1 MTNDHARTASIRTD
15 PTVYDLLG
23 IGIGPF
29 NLSLAALCDGAPDL
43 RTLFLDAKPAFS
55 WHPGLLMEGTVL
67 QVPFLADLVT
77 MADPTSPW
85 SYLNYLREHD
95 RMFPFFFS
103 ERFHI
108 PRREYDHYCR
118 WVAGRLPSCRF
129 DARVTEL
136 DWEEGEGAGAG
147 VFAVT
152 HRSAD
157 GSLSRVRARQVVL
170 GVGTQPVVPEPL
182 RPLLTAPSSTPPGAP
197 TATAPTVP
205 SVPSP
210 TGQTAP
216 SAPTGTPAHDRLV
229 LHSADYRTHRTRLAG
244 LDDVTVIG
252 AGQSGAEVVLDL
264 LRQQDGDGR
273 GGPFVRW
280 IARTPAFAP
289 MEYSKIGL
297 EHFTPDYIRYFR
309 ALPEQRRDQL
319 VREQWQL
326 YKGVSEETLAEIHDE
341 LYERTIGGTQPR
353 AALHPGVTVENAEA
367 LPGPRSEGGPGPEGT
382 TGPAD
387 GGGYLLTCR
396 HTEQDEVF
404 EVRTSAVVSATGYAA
419 ARPDFLDTLA
429 KLVVWDEKG
438 RYRIDGEYRV
448 ALDPRVTGAL
458 YVQNAEL
465 HTHGVGA
472 PDLTLGAWRA
482 ATILNAA
489 AGRTVLR
496 VPERAAW
503 TTFGVPTA
511 PGAPGTP

>member
-1 MTNDHARTASIRTD
+1 MTNDHGRTD
-15 PTVYDLLG
+15 APYDLLG

-29 NLSLAALCDGAPDL
+29 NLSLAALSDRSTPGL

-118 WVAGRLPSCRF
+118 WVAERLPSCRF

-136 DWEEGEGAGAG
+136 EWEESEDGGAGGAGEGAGT
-147 VFAVT
+147 FAVT
-152 HRSAD
+152 YRSAD

-170 GVGTQPVVPEPL
+170 GVGTSPVVPEPL
-182 RPLLTAPSSTPPGAP
+182 RPLLASPSPAPSE
-197 TATAPTVP
+197 
-205 SVPSP
+205 
-210 TGQTAP
+210 
-216 SAPTGTPAHDRLV
+216 AHAHSGLV
-229 LHSADYRTHRTRLAG
+229 LHSADYRTHRTRLAR

-252 AGQSGAEVVLDL
+252 AGQSGAEVTLDL
-264 LRQQDGDGR
+264 LRQQDGNGA
-273 GGPFVRW
+273 GGPYVRW
-280 IARTPAFAP
+280 LARTPAFAP

-309 ALPEQRRDQL
+309 ALPDGRRDQL

-326 YKGVSEETLAEIHDE
+326 YKGVSEETLGEIHDE
-341 LYERTIGGTQPR
+341 LYERTIGGTEPR
-353 AALHPGVTVENAEA
+353 AALHPGVAVTAA
-367 LPGPRSEGGPGPEGT
+367 RPES
-382 TGPAD
+382 D
-387 GGGYLLTCR
+387 GGAGYVLTCR

-404 EVRTSAVVSATGYAA
+404 EIRTSAIVSATGYAA

-438 RYRIDGEYRV
+438 RYRIDGQYRV
-448 ALDPRVTGAL
+448 TLDPRVTGTL

-489 AGRTVLR
+489 AGRVVVR

-503 TTFGVPTA
+503 TTFGAPRA
-511 PGAPGTP
+511 PGA

>member
-1 MTNDHARTASIRTD
+1 MTNDHARTAHARTASTHTASIRTD

-136 DWEEGEGAGAG
+136 EWEEGEG

-182 RPLLTAPSSTPPGAP
+182 RPLLSTP
-197 TATAPTVP
+197 TL
-205 SVPSP
+205 PSP
-210 TGQTAP
+210 HSG
-216 SAPTGTPAHDRLV
+216 LV

-367 LPGPRSEGGPGPEGT
+367 LPGPGRVPAPVPGPGPGPGPRPGPGGT

-429 KLVVWDEKG
+429 KLVLWDEKG

-511 PGAPGTP
+511 PGTP